1 MNKKVKN
8 ILEEIL
14 RLPSLDRALIV
25 SAILR
30 SLDQPNA
37 KIDESWK
44 EEVEKRIRAFEAG
57 KIKTVDFEDII
68 IKYI

>member
-1 MNKKVKN
+1 MKKKFKN

-14 RLPSLDRALIV
+14 RLLSMDRAIIV
-25 SAILR
+25 ERMLQSFY
-30 SLDQPNA
+30 QPNA

-68 IKYI
+68 IKYN